1 MNPKRKLFLQQVCNK
16 LFLPCLSFTD
26 SKALSLLVAT
36 GGDDNALA
44 VSTLQICFAQH
55 QQQQDDVE
63 QNDKKLEFKLTDTKS
78 RNDAHVSSI
87 TGNLFQYM
95 E

>member
-1 MNPKRKLFLQQVCNK
+1 M
-16 LFLPCLSFTD
+16 
-26 SKALSLLVAT
+26 AT

-44 VSTLQICFAQH
+44 VSTLQICFAQQQ

-87 TGNLFQYM
+87 TGNFLISFLYQKIYM
-95 E
+95 YNN